1 MIRSFLSFSFF
12 RPPNAILVPGMY
24 FLGFSR
30 YSNYRLET
38 QVSRAFSVIRCQP
51 LNALASREKS
61 GDGTYQ
67 SVLLPLNT
75 LLLVGVGVRVALN
88 GAGVTAEQAVQSRA
102 DLVATAGL
110 NGVAL
115 SATGLEEVGT
125 LLRVAY
131 RWELAVILLRRCF

>member
-1 MIRSFLSFSFF
+1 
-12 RPPNAILVPGMY
+12 MY

-30 YSNYRLET
+30 YSNYKLET
-38 QVSRAFSVIRCQP
+38 QVSRAFSVARLPEP

-67 SVLLPLNT
+67 SVLLPLNA

-88 GAGVTAEQAVQSRA
+88 GAGVTTEQAVQGRA
-102 DLVATAGL
+102 DLVATASL
-110 NGVAL
+110 DGVAL
-115 SATGLEEVGT
+115 GATGLEEVGT

-131 RWELAVILLRRCF
+131 R